1 MFKIMDIENWERKEH
16 YYHYSNITQCTY
28 GITIKLEVSNIIRD
42 SLKFYPTMIY
52 CIAKTANSLK
62 EFRMSFEDS
71 KLGYY
76 DIINPSY
83 TLFNKDTKTF
93 SSIYTEYNEDFHLF
107 YKNCLEDMRNYSNSK
122 SFFPKPANIKNL
134 FHISSIP
141 WVSFE
146 GFCLNIH
153 QSFDYLLPIFTM
165 GKYYQNGNQIFLPLA
180 IQVNHRVCDGYHLG
194 LFVNHLQNYLLNHWE

>member
-1 MFKIMDIENWERKEH
+1 
-16 YYHYSNITQCTY
+16 
-28 GITIKLEVSNIIRD
+28 
-42 SLKFYPTMIY
+42 MIY
-52 CIAKTANSLK
+52 YIAKTANSLK
-62 EFRMSFEDS
+62 EFKMSFEDS

-93 SSIYTEYNEDFHLF
+93 SSVYTEYNEDFHLF

-122 SFFPKPANIKNL
+122 SFAQNLQILRIYFIFPLSLGCRLK
-134 FHISSIP
+134 
-141 WVSFE
+141 

-153 QSFDYLLPIFTM
+153 QGFDYLLPIFTM
-165 GKYYQNGNQIFLPLA
+165 GKYYQNSNQIFLPLA